1 MTTDGEDNKEAQIE
15 IAKKK
20 ISKANIMVE
29 TELRHSVD
37 NEPHSTGF
45 FGKESNDEPMSA

>member
-1 MTTDGEDNKEAQIE
+1 MSEYVTTDAEDNKEDPVA
-15 IAKKK
+15 IAKRK

-37 NEPHSTGF
+37 NEPHQTGF
-45 FGKESNDEPMSA
+45 FG